1 MSVFR
6 VVVNNEKQGLMDI
19 NPSTGRQFNYYNVPS
34 DPSLQRK
41 IFVHGPNGA
50 IRQLADGDTFT
61 DCNYWKKF
69 AYPNLPED
77 QAFIVV
83 VTDDGI
89 PWTSNGPNTYPLVSS
104 GTIAAGGT
112 EVVDYTL
119 TDGGYATFVQISN
132 TGSNA
137 MNVSIN
143 GAVTATFPLAAGDT
157 QVFNQGDFLIGAL
170 VFTSAAGTTYQ
181 VIASVQTACN
191 S

>member
-6 VVVNNEKQGLMDI
+6 VVVNNDKQGLMDI
-19 NPSTGRQFNYYNVPS
+19 NPQTGRQFNYYNVPS

-41 IFVHGPNGA
+41 IFVAGPNGG
-50 IRQLADGDTFT
+50 IRQLADGETFT

-69 AYPNLPED
+69 AFPNMPEE

-83 VTDDGI
+83 VSDDGI
-89 PWTSNGPNTYPLVSS
+89 PWTANGPNTYPLVST
-104 GTIAAGGT
+104 GTIAPGGT

-119 TDGGYATFVQISN
+119 TDSGYAVFAQITN
-132 TGSNA
+132 TGANT

-143 GAVTATFPLAAGDT
+143 GAVTATFPLSPGDT

-170 VFTSAAGTTYQ
+170 VFSSAAGTTYQ